1 MHILSVLRMKF
12 GGFLESN
19 SELFSAALEQNSL
32 AAENKVWMIDTPD
45 WYECSLHY
53 DTLSRTVFLL
63 SNLQALQSF
72 RG

>member
-1 MHILSVLRMKF
+1 MHTLSVLRMKF

-32 AAENKVWMIDTPD
+32 AAENKVWMMDTPD
-45 WYECSLHY
+45 WYEYSLHY
-53 DTLSRTVFLL
+53 DALSCAVFLL